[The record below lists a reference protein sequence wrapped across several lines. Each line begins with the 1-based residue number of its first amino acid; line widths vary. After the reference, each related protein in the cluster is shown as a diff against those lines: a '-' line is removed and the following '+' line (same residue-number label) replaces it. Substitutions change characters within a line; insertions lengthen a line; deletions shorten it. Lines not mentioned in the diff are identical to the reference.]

1 MAYIPSNLSLSQV
14 LKTKSLTSLH
24 ILTEMANLRKRKPQK
39 TQKQNTKISRG
50 QAQCKLKKASVF
62 SLDCTFHSFCLTAQY
77 KLLS

>member
-1 MAYIPSNLSLSQV
+1 MDSFKSQSLPSAENKVPDLPSYFDRNIKSQE
-14 LKTKSLTSLH
+14 KNKQTNQTKK
-24 ILTEMANLRKRKPQK
+24 EK
-39 TQKQNTKISRG
+39 SRG